1 MHGSHCAT
9 WLKPFYISGVP
20 FFLESILVNVVSH
33 SLLFREIDFMRI
45 ILLCFLLVPF
55 LSLATDSDKQKSIA
69 DFTKNMSQQVG
80 FFDFY
85 YQIETDKIFLKI
97 DKLDQPFLFQSS
109 MPQGIGSNDIGLDRG
124 QLGDTRLVKFERFGN
139 KVLLK
144 QLNTQ
149 YRASSSNLAEQASI
163 DEAFADSVIAGFSI
177 VASNESVVVID
188 YTDFLLSDI
197 HQISKSLSR
206 SKQGSYSVDAKRSGV
221 YLKRS
226 KSFPE
231 NTELEALV
239 TFGGSNPGQYV
250 NQVTP
255 DPISISVHL
264 HHSLVKLPD
273 SKYQLRK
280 FVPFSGFWAV
290 GYQDY
295 SVAIEDSMA
304 KQFIPRHRLSKKQP
318 NANMS
323 EAVKPIVYY
332 LDPGIPEPVMSALK
346 EGALWWDQ
354 AFRAIGYKN
363 AFQVKVLPAD
373 TDPMDVRYNVIQWVH
388 RATRGWS
395 YGSSVIDPR
404 TGEIIKGHVT
414 LGSLRV
420 KQDYLIALGL
430 TSPFSAEGE
439 VTDDAS
445 DDQVDISKQKEMAL
459 ARIRQLSAHEVGH
472 TLGIAHNFAASEYG
486 RESVMDY
493 PHPLVKVHNG
503 QISLENAYDVGMGEW
518 DKYVVAYGYQDYTDV
533 KSEQQGLKRLVNDAR
548 AKGFRYQSDPDS
560 RQAHSA
566 NVEGHLW
573 DNGADPVSELNRI
586 SEVRKIALANFGLK
600 TIKIGATLSSL
611 EETFAPIY
619 LLHRYQLDAVAKLIG
634 GVSYEYE
641 SKGDYATAKGV
652 KVIAAKQQKEAV
664 AAMLNTLQTDFLSI
678 PESLAQLI
686 TPKAYGESRN
696 RESFKGRTGH
706 TFDTISA
713 AESAAGYSLSLLLKS
728 ERLNRI
734 SQQKSQLKGAPDI
747 AYLLNELFK
756 QTIKNGIEKDYP
768 QLNKRVNYLVLDQV
782 VKAMQQKNLA
792 PEVRGE
798 IEIQLIDLHKWLKN
812 KGRNAHNEIMARQL
826 EQYWRVGEWKSQFK
840 LMPLPPGSPI

>member
-1 MHGSHCAT
+1 M
-9 WLKPFYISGVP
+9 
-20 FFLESILVNVVSH
+20 
-33 SLLFREIDFMRI
+33 FMRI
-45 ILLCFLLVPF
+45 ILFCLLLIPA
-55 LSLATDSDKQKSIA
+55 LSFASDSNKQASVL
-69 DFTKNMSQQVG
+69 DFTKNMSHHTG
-80 FFDFY
+80 FYDFY
-85 YQIETDKIFLKI
+85 YQIETNKVFLKI
-97 DKLDQPFLFQSS
+97 VEFDQPFLFQSS
-109 MPQGIGSNDIGLDRG
+109 LPQGVGSNDIGLDRG

-163 DEAFADSVIAGFSI
+163 DEAFADSVIAGFLI
-177 VASNESVVVID
+177 VASDSDAVVID

-197 HQISKSLSR
+197 HKISQSLSG
-206 SKQGSYSVDAKRSGV
+206 SKQGTYSVDAKRSGV

-226 KSFPE
+226 KSFPD

-239 TFGGSNPGQYV
+239 TFGGSSPGQYV

-273 SKYQLRK
+273 ADYQPRQ
-280 FVPFSGFWAV
+280 FVPFSGFWSV
-290 GYQDY
+290 GYEDY

-318 NANMS
+318 NADMS
-323 EAVKPIVYY
+323 EAVEPIVYY

-346 EGALWWDQ
+346 DGALWWDQ
-354 AFRAIGYKN
+354 AFSAIGYKN

-373 TDPMDVRYNVIQWVH
+373 ADPMDVRYNVIQWVH

-404 TGEIIKGHVT
+404 SGEIIKGHVT

-430 TSPFSAEGE
+430 TSPFSADG
-439 VTDDAS
+439 S
-445 DDQVDISKQKEMAL
+445 PDDQVDISKQKDMAL

-493 PHPLVKVHNG
+493 PHPLVSVKDG
-503 QISLENAYDVGMGEW
+503 TISLDNAYDVGMGEW
-518 DKYVVAYGYQDYTDV
+518 DKYVVAYGYQVYPDV
-533 KSEQQGLKRLVNDAR
+533 KTEKQALKKLVIDAR
-548 AKGFRYQSDPDS
+548 AKGFSYQSDPDA
-560 RQAHSA
+560 RQSNAA

-573 DNGADPVSELNRI
+573 DNGADPVSELKRI
-586 SEVRKIALANFGLK
+586 SEVRKVAMANFGVK
-600 TIKIGATLSSL
+600 TIKTGATLSSL

-634 GVSYEYE
+634 GVNYEYE
-641 SKGDYATAKGV
+641 LKGDYSTPKGV
-652 KVIAAKQQKEAV
+652 TVFSAKQQKQAL
-664 AAMLNTLQTDFLSI
+664 AAMLNTLRGDFLSI
-678 PESLAQLI
+678 PEALTQLI

-706 TFDTISA
+706 TFDPISA
-713 AESAAGYSLSLLLKS
+713 AESAAGYSLNLMLKA

-734 SQQKSQLKGAPDI
+734 GQQQERLKGLPDV
-747 AYLLNELFK
+747 AYLLSELFSR
-756 QTIKNGIEKDYP
+756 TIQAGIDKDFSEVS
-768 QLNKRVNYLVLDQV
+768 KRVNYLVLDQV
-782 VKAMQQKNLA
+782 VNAMQQENLA

-798 IEIQLIDLHKWLKN
+798 IEIQLLDLHKWLKN
-812 KGRNAHNEIMARQL
+812 KGRNAHNEVMARQL
-826 EQYWRVGEWKSQFK
+826 EQYWRLGEWKSSFK
-840 LMPLPPGSPI
+840 LKPLPPGSPI

>member
-1 MHGSHCAT
+1 M
-9 WLKPFYISGVP
+9 IRI
-20 FFLESILVNVVSH
+20 FLLCL
-33 SLLFREIDFMRI
+33 LLF
-45 ILLCFLLVPF
+45 PA
-55 LSLATDSDKQKSIA
+55 LSFATDSKKPTNVA
-69 DFTKNMSQQVG
+69 DFTEKMFHQTG
-80 FFDFY
+80 FYDFY
-85 YQIETDKIFLKI
+85 YQIEQDKVFLKI
-97 DKLDQPFLFQSS
+97 DKFDQPFLFQSS

-177 VASNESVVVID
+177 VATEGDVVVID

-197 HQISKSLSR
+197 HQISQSLTST
-206 SKQGSYSVDAKRSGV
+206 KQGSYKVDPNRSGV
-221 YLKRS
+221 FLKRS
-226 KSFPE
+226 KAFPN

-239 TFGGSNPGQYV
+239 TFGGSKPGQYV

-273 SKYQLRK
+273 TNYQPRQ
-280 FVPFSGFWAV
+280 FVPFSGFWSV

-295 SVAIEDSMA
+295 SVSIEDSMT

-318 NANMS
+318 NSKMS
-323 EAVKPIVYY
+323 EAVAPIIYY

-346 EGALWWDQ
+346 DGASWWDQ
-354 AFRAIGYKN
+354 AFSAIGYKN

-373 TDPMDVRYNVIQWVH
+373 ADPMDIRYNVIQWVH

-395 YGSSVIDPR
+395 YGSSIIDPR

-430 TSPFSAEGE
+430 TSPFNADG
-439 VTDDAS
+439 TDNPS
-445 DDQVDISKQKEMAL
+445 DNQVDISKQKEMAL

-493 PHPLVKVHNG
+493 PHPLVSVHNG
-503 QISLENAYDVGMGEW
+503 KISLDNAYDVGMGQW
-518 DKYVVAYGYQDYTDV
+518 DKYVVAYGYQEYPDANTE
-533 KSEQQGLKRLVNDAR
+533 KQALNRLVVDAR
-548 AKGFRYQSDPDS
+548 DKGFKYQSDPDARGS
-560 RQAHSA
+560 YAA
-566 NVEGHLW
+566 NGEGHLW
-573 DNGADPVSELNRI
+573 DNGADPVSELKRI
-586 SEVRKIALANFGLK
+586 SEVREVAMANFGLK
-600 TIKIGATLSSL
+600 TIKTGATLSSL

-641 SKGDYATAKGV
+641 LKGDYSTPKGV
-652 KVIAAKQQKEAV
+652 HVISAEQQKSAL
-664 AAMLNTLQTDFLSI
+664 AAMLNTLQSDFLSI
-678 PESLAQLI
+678 PGSLTQLI

-706 TFDTISA
+706 TFDPISA
-713 AESAAGYSLSLLLKS
+713 AESAAGYSLKLLLKA

-734 SQQKSQLKGAPDI
+734 AQQQERLKDVPDV
-747 AYLLNELFK
+747 AYLLTELFK
-756 QTIKNGIEKDYP
+756 KSIKNGVDKDYP
-768 QLNKRVNYLVLDQV
+768 QLSNRVNYLVLDQV
-782 VKAMQQKNLA
+782 VKAMQQENLA

-798 IEIQLIDLHKWLKN
+798 IQLQLIDLHKWLKN
-812 KGRNAHNEIMARQL
+812 KGRNAHNEVMARQL
-826 EQYWRVGEWKSQFK
+826 EQYWRLGEWQSQFK
-840 LMPLPPGSPI
+840 LKPLPPGSPI

>member
-1 MHGSHCAT
+1 MLAYT
-9 WLKPFYISGVP
+9 NYYILLLRIFVMRIML
-20 FFLESILVNVVSH
+20 FC
-33 SLLFREIDFMRI
+33 LLFIPM
-45 ILLCFLLVPF
+45 
-55 LSLATDSDKQKSIA
+55 LSFAAEPLKQTSVA
-69 DFTKNMSQQVG
+69 DFTKNMSQQTG

-97 DKLDQPFLFQSS
+97 DKFDQPFLFQSS

-163 DEAFADSVIAGFSI
+163 DEAFADSVIAGFPV
-177 VASNESVVVID
+177 VASNGDVVVID
-188 YTDFLLSDI
+188 YTDYLLSDI
-197 HQISKSLSR
+197 HQISQRLTLT
-206 SKQGSYSVDAKRSGV
+206 KQGSYKVDPKRSGV
-221 YLKRS
+221 FLKRS
-226 KSFPE
+226 KAFPD

-239 TFGGSNPGQYV
+239 TFGGSKPGKFV
-250 NQVTP
+250 DQVTP

-264 HHSLVKLPD
+264 HHSLVMLPD
-273 SKYQLRK
+273 TNYQPRK
-280 FVPFSGFWAV
+280 FVPFSGFWSV
-290 GYQDY
+290 GYLDY
-295 SVAIEDSMA
+295 SVAIEESMT
-304 KQFIPRHRLSKKQP
+304 KQFIPRHRLNKKQP
-318 NANMS
+318 SAAMS
-323 EAVKPIVYY
+323 EAVEPIVYY

-346 EGALWWDQ
+346 DGALWWDD
-354 AFRAIGYKN
+354 AFSAIGYKN
-363 AFQVKVLPAD
+363 AFQVKVLPEDA
-373 TDPMDVRYNVIQWVH
+373 DPMDVRYNVIQWVH

-404 TGEIIKGHVT
+404 SGEIIKGHVT

-430 TSPFSAEGE
+430 TSPFSADGA
-439 VTDDAS
+439 DGADSAL

-493 PHPLVKVHNG
+493 PHPLVSVQDGK
-503 QISLENAYDVGMGEW
+503 ISLENAYAVGMGEW
-518 DKYVVAYGYQDYTDV
+518 DKYVVAYGYQDYSDAYV
-533 KSEQQGLKRLVNDAR
+533 EQQGLKTLVTDAR

-560 RQAHSA
+560 RQSNAA

-573 DNGADPVSELNRI
+573 DNGADPVKELSRI
-586 SEVRKIALANFGLK
+586 SEVRKVAMANFGLK
-600 TIKIGATLSSL
+600 TIKTGATLSSL

-619 LLHRYQLDAVAKLIG
+619 LLHRYQLDAVAKLMG

-641 SKGDYATAKGV
+641 LKGDYATAKGV
-652 KVIAAKQQKEAV
+652 NVVSVSQQKAAL
-664 AAMLNTLQTDFLSI
+664 AAMLNTLQSDFLSI
-678 PESLAQLI
+678 PESLTQLI

-706 TFDTISA
+706 TFDPISA
-713 AESAAGYSLSLLLKS
+713 AESAAGYSLNLLLKA

-734 SQQKSQLKGAPDI
+734 GQQQKRLKGAPDV
-747 AYLLNELFK
+747 AYLLTELFK
-756 QTIKNGIEKDYP
+756 QSIKSGVDKDYP
-768 QLNKRVNYLVLDQV
+768 QLSQRVNYLVLEQV
-782 VKAMQQKNLA
+782 VKAMHQEHLA

-798 IEIQLIDLHKWLKN
+798 IELQLLDLHKWLKN
-812 KGRNAHNEIMARQL
+812 NKRNVHNKVMARQL
-826 EQYWRVGEWKSQFK
+826 EQYWRLGVWQSQFTLK
-840 LMPLPPGSPI
+840 PLPPGSPI